1 MKHEKADRCHFSRS
15 GDLGLRSALYS
26 RCRIVCVR
34 VFVCAIFPPPI
45 HCSFP
50 SALINTPIEIHFQSR
65 STSNRINHSIESRLS
80 IRSNLFV
87 LVLDL

>member
-26 RCRIVCVR
+26 RCRIVRACICVC
-34 VFVCAIFPPPI
+34 VCHILSPNPLFLPQRTYQ
-45 HCSFP
+45 HSNRD
-50 SALINTPIEIHFQSR
+50 LLPIESTTRSSR
-65 STSNRINHSIESRLS
+65 FS
-80 IRSNLFV
+80 IRSILFV